1 MAESAAPPPS
11 ELAEHYSNCNRIES
25 PTVAS
30 EANAAITG
38 GTLRHSE
45 GPQVAPQCSVL
56 DSKKTSSFQITS
68 VRASSSV
75 SNDGEDDSCGEVEDS
90 SEIGSSHSQILLKP
104 FDLPEAAIGVA
115 VSIAQ
120 QVTDVGNFKPDHGW
134 QGRFRVVKIESSE
147 PFKRGRWLCMDFL
160 DQPSVQPTLSKDE
173 PGSGAS
179 SSGSLSDHASA
190 DEANQNSTPI
200 QQPAAVPSNQV
211 LMMGKLGYQFQRCQL
226 FFFLGSEPI
235 KPAGRQ
241 QCSRGPTFLTCQ
253 CGLYELHADHSPAT
267 AAAFVPAAFDS

>member
-1 MAESAAPPPS
+1 MAESAAPPPP

-25 PTVAS
+25 PAVAS
-30 EANAAITG
+30 EANAAITSD
-38 GTLRHSE
+38 TLRL
-45 GPQVAPQCSVL
+45 GDPPQAAPQCSVL

-90 SEIGSSHSQILLKP
+90 SEIGSSHSQILLKS
-104 FDLPEAAIGVA
+104 FDSPEAAIGVP

-160 DQPSVQPTLSKDE
+160 DQPSVQPTISKEE

-190 DEANQNSTPI
+190 DEANQNSTSL
-200 QQPAAVPSNQV
+200 QQSTAVASNQV
-211 LMMGKLGYQFQRCQL
+211 
-226 FFFLGSEPI
+226 
-235 KPAGRQ
+235 
-241 QCSRGPTFLTCQ
+241 
-253 CGLYELHADHSPAT
+253 
-267 AAAFVPAAFDS
+267 